1 MQLFFAFLITCFVSA
16 CSNDDGSP
24 KQIELAGGTST
35 EQTVY
40 ADQTHTD
47 GGIRFTAQAAWTA
60 TVSDI
65 TGSRT
70 DMPVKPDWLTLSA
83 YSGGA
88 GEQALALTLKENL
101 TGHDR
106 KALITI
112 TCGDTAITIIVEQ
125 KAVKADGSQPTSPIT
140 PPDNYD
146 KLITKI
152 VEHEYYTS
160 GSSISDDEIIY
171 EFFYDGSKRLIKI
184 VQTEEEDVTTV
195 NFTYGTNQISCE
207 LTRTENGVLNKDDF
221 YKATVALDE
230 AMRIVSGEYIDTD
243 SKGGDNVY
251 QYKTTYTLSYDANGY
266 LVKSNRIEEGE
277 DATEERITWIGGNPT
292 QVWWGTNGGKDLIDK
307 ATYGKVANNT
317 NIDLNW
323 LIALDSEGWDFA
335 AGDSYKTFAIM
346 GYVGKRS
353 ANLAETMTDA
363 SEAWNGT
370 AVVTNYTYQLGN
382 DGTPT
387 TIKKE
392 AKHGDSFTESGTYTI
407 TYNK

>member
-1 MQLFFAFLITCFVSA
+1 MPSDTACGSCFLLYIQTNFWSCGVHTKNAMIKKCSFYSTQLFFAFLITCFVSA

-125 KAVKADGSQPTSPIT
+125 KAVKADGSQQ
-140 PPDNYD
+140 N
-146 KLITKI
+146 
-152 VEHEYYTS
+152 
-160 GSSISDDEIIY
+160 
-171 EFFYDGSKRLIKI
+171 
-184 VQTEEEDVTTV
+184 
-195 NFTYGTNQISCE
+195 
-207 LTRTENGVLNKDDF
+207 
-221 YKATVALDE
+221 
-230 AMRIVSGEYIDTD
+230 
-243 SKGGDNVY
+243 
-251 QYKTTYTLSYDANGY
+251 
-266 LVKSNRIEEGE
+266 
-277 DATEERITWIGGNPT
+277 
-292 QVWWGTNGGKDLIDK
+292 
-307 ATYGKVANNT
+307 
-317 NIDLNW
+317 
-323 LIALDSEGWDFA
+323 
-335 AGDSYKTFAIM
+335 
-346 GYVGKRS
+346 
-353 ANLAETMTDA
+353 
-363 SEAWNGT
+363 
-370 AVVTNYTYQLGN
+370 
-382 DGTPT
+382 
-387 TIKKE
+387 
-392 AKHGDSFTESGTYTI
+392 SGT
-407 TYNK
+407 